1 MALSSN
7 QKEFVNKNHKKLSA
21 KKIAERLSVKLSDVE
36 EYISEIP
43 RKKTPFIF
51 YILALAIPVIFFLF
65 LELGLRITDYG
76 EDYEQWVNVTDTK
89 LMLNPDLAK
98 RYFYN
103 TENVPYSSKDVFDVD
118 KKQNAIRIFVIG
130 GSSAAGYPYAPNGSF
145 AKYIRKR
152 LEIMYPYNT
161 IEVVNCAM
169 SAINSYTL
177 LDILPGILEHDP
189 DGVLIY
195 AGHNEYYGALGVGSM
210 ESIGNTRSLIKLNLA
225 LNKLRTFQLTRNVI
239 RAFYGLFSEKAKRG
253 GTLMARMAQEQSITL
268 NSDTYH
274 AGVEQFRANLD
285 EILSILNENNI
296 PVIVGNLTSNLK
308 DQRPFISLP
317 EEGLPKAKS
326 VYDQAKEAYES
337 GNYSIADSLFR
348 YSKDLDALRFRA
360 PEKFNEVIESLAKE
374 YSAPLVNIDSL
385 INNAS
390 PNGIVGDNLMVD
402 HLHPNLKAYQMMGA
416 QFLDVMTKTNM
427 LPGRDRVTLPEAK
440 ADSIVVNNF
449 DFTNFDST
457 LARYRIIILKTDWPY
472 VDKAYT
478 AAETMKLFN
487 AKTYQ
492 DSLALLVIDDKMA
505 WEEAHRKIA
514 DHLLEKGN
522 IPGFIAH
529 YNTVIDQ
536 FPIIYE
542 YYQFAAEKL
551 LAKKYYDAA
560 YDFVKRRYDIE
571 PDFFSCKWLG
581 IIELDRGFNSKAITF
596 LRKAIEFKSTDAQ
609 TWYNLSG
616 AYLNSRKYD
625 AALTSI
631 NQCLAINPQF
641 RGASNLKKSIEYL
654 ITNQVTIE

>member
-1 MALSSN
+1 MALSNN

-36 EYISEIP
+36 EYIAEIP
-43 RKKTPFIF
+43 EKKTPFLF
-51 YILALAIPVIFFLF
+51 YILALAIPVIFFVL
-65 LELGLRITDYG
+65 LEMGLRLADSG
-76 EDYEQWVNVTDTK
+76 EAYEQWVNVTDTK

-103 TENVPYSSKDVFDVD
+103 TENVPYSSKDVFDVE
-118 KKQNAIRIFVIG
+118 KKQNTIRIFVIG

-177 LDILPGILEHDP
+177 LDILPSILEQKP
-189 DGVLIY
+189 DGVVIY

-210 ESIGNTRSLIKLNLA
+210 ESIGNNRSLIKLNLT

-239 RAFYGLFSEKAKRG
+239 RAVYGLFGEKAERG
-253 GTLMARMAQEQSITL
+253 GTLMARMAQKQSITL
-268 NSDTYH
+268 NSDTYF
-274 AGVEQFRANLD
+274 AGVEQFRANMD
-285 EILSILNENNI
+285 EILSILKEKNI
-296 PVIVGNLTSNLK
+296 PVVIGNLASNLK
-308 DQRPFISLP
+308 DQWPFISLP
-317 EEGLPKAKS
+317 EEGLPEAKTI
-326 VYDQAKEAYES
+326 YDQAKEFYNQQDYKS
-337 GNYSIADSLFR
+337 ADSLFR

-360 PEKFNEVIESLAKE
+360 PEKFNEVIVNLAKQ
-374 YSAPLVNIDSL
+374 YSATLVNIDSL
-385 INNAS
+385 LNAES
-390 PNGIVGDNLMVD
+390 PDGIVGDNLMVD
-402 HLHPNLKAYQMMGA
+402 HLHPNLRAYQKMGSK
-416 QFLDVMTKTNM
+416 FLDAMIKTNM
-427 LPGRDRVTLPEAK
+427 LPGKDRILVPEVK
-440 ADSIVVNNF
+440 ADSMIVNNF
-449 DFTNFDST
+449 DFTKFDST
-457 LARYRIIILKTDWPY
+457 LAAYRIIILKTDWPY

-487 AKTYQ
+487 ARTFE

-514 DHLLEKGN
+514 DHLLDKGD
-522 IPGFIAH
+522 IPGFIEH
-529 YNTVIDQ
+529 YNTIIDQ

-551 LAKKYYDAA
+551 LAKKYYDVA
-560 YDFVKRRYDIE
+560 YDFVKRRYDLE
-571 PDFFSCKWLG
+571 PDFFSCKWIG
-581 IIELDRGFNSKAITF
+581 IIELNRGYHSKAINY
-596 LRKAIEFKSTDAQ
+596 LRKAVEFKSTDAQ

-616 AYLNSRKYD
+616 AYLNARKYD

-631 NQCLAINPQF
+631 NQCLSINPQF
-641 RGASNLKKSIEYL
+641 RGAANLKKSIEL
-654 ITNQVTIE
+654 LLTNKISIE